1 MEREEACDWYPTPNL
16 RMCLG
21 ILQQQFRRV
30 LVDYRHY
37 NGSSRPMRCQSAETE
52 WRDVRQAT
60 DQEIAE
66 IRARA
71 EKETPAAP
79 AEPDYWLCPN
89 CKSRNQYV
97 TCPKSCPHC
106 ATVRPDLK
114 TVPAPE
120 ASLVEAMRRSPR
132 RVQETGL
139 ACSTCGAV
147 GRGGSGFAAA
157 SLRCSRDDCPT
168 ANRRV

>member
-71 EKETPAAP
+71 EKETGTAP
-79 AEPDYWLCPN
+79 DNSVCPVCGWPTGHCNVGCTATSHQRIKIGDRVRLAIGTNTMLPTDGWTVYKLPSPEWRSYGVKHDNGGDMSINAE
-89 CKSRNQYV
+89 YV
-97 TCPKSCPHC
+97 
-106 ATVRPDLK
+106 
-114 TVPAPE
+114 VP
-120 ASLVEAMRRSPR
+120 V
-132 RVQETGL
+132 
-139 ACSTCGAV
+139 
-147 GRGGSGFAAA
+147 
-157 SLRCSRDDCPT
+157 
-168 ANRRV
+168 

>member
-71 EKETPAAP
+71 EKETHPAP
-79 AEPDYWLCPN
+79 KFSSTNPCGPNGECPN
-89 CKSRNQYV
+89 CGGLPGDCKSGCQ
-97 TCPKSCPHC
+97 
-106 ATVRPDLK
+106 D
-114 TVPAPE
+114 
-120 ASLVEAMRRSPR
+120 
-132 RVQETGL
+132 
-139 ACSTCGAV
+139 
-147 GRGGSGFAAA
+147 GSEHF
-157 SLRCSRDDCPT
+157 
-168 ANRRV
+168 